1 MLRFHSG
8 LPIICVAA
16 CLLAGTALAAPKD
29 CSVGNI
35 PDSPVAGTVGGKPFV
50 PKQVSVHITC
60 GGMQIDD
67 AKFDTYELSL
77 QTDGIF
83 NAMTAHVL
91 VRAGGRADGHVY
103 RVLPTDSISAQP
115 AAVPGTPEIQG
126 WDLQLESAGVD
137 TSFTRDIASMRLE
150 FGPRKGSQLP
160 GRIHFCVPG
169 ANAEIVGAFNAT
181 VDR

>member
-1 MLRFHSG
+1 MLRFGSG
-8 LPIICVAA
+8 FAA
-16 CLLAGTALAAPKD
+16 AAVCMLASAAFAAPKD
-29 CSVGNI
+29 CSIGQI
-35 PDSPVAGTVGGKPFV
+35 PDTPVAGTVGGKPFV
-50 PKQVSVHITC
+50 PKEISVHITR

-115 AAVPGTPEIQG
+115 AAAPGTPEVQG
-126 WDLQLESAGVD
+126 WDLQLESADVD

-150 FGPRKGSQLP
+150 FGPRKAGLLP
-160 GRIHFCVPG
+160 GKIHFCVPG
-169 ANAEIVGAFNAT
+169 ANAEIVGAFTAE

>member
-8 LPIICVAA
+8 LPIICIVAH
-16 CLLAGTALAAPKD
+16 LLASAAFAAPKD
-29 CSVGNI
+29 CSVGQI
-35 PDSPVAGTVGGKPFV
+35 PDTPVAGTVGGKPFV
-50 PKQVSVHITC
+50 PKEIGVHITR

-77 QTDGIF
+77 QADGIF
-83 NAMTAHVL
+83 NAMTVHAL
-91 VRAGGRADGHVY
+91 VRAGGRPDGHVY

-115 AAVPGTPEIQG
+115 AAVEGTPEIQG
-126 WDLQLESAGVD
+126 WDLQLESAGAD

-150 FGPRKGSQLP
+150 FAARKGATLP
-160 GRIHFCVPG
+160 GKIHFCVPG
-169 ANAEIVGAFNAT
+169 ANAEIVGAFSAA

>member
-8 LPIICVAA
+8 LPIVAA
-16 CLLAGTALAAPKD
+16 CLFAGTAFAAPKD

-35 PDSPVAGTVGGKPFV
+35 PDTPVAGTVGGKPFV
-50 PKQVSVHITC
+50 PKQVSVHVTRN
-60 GGMQIDD
+60 GMQIDD

-91 VRAGGRADGHVY
+91 VRAGGRADGHAY

-115 AAVPGTPEIQG
+115 AAVSGTPEVQG

-150 FGPRKGSQLP
+150 FGPRKAGILP
-160 GRIHFCVPG
+160 GRIHFCVPS
-169 ANAEIVGAFNAT
+169 ANAEIVGTFNAT

>member
-1 MLRFHSG
+1 MLRFRSG
-8 LPIICVAA
+8 LPTICIAA
-16 CLLAGTALAAPKD
+16 CLSAGTAFAAPKD
-29 CSVGNI
+29 CSIGNI
-35 PDSPVAGTVGGKPFV
+35 PDSPVAGTVGGKAFV
-50 PKQVSVHITC
+50 PKQVSVHITK
-60 GGMQIDD
+60 GGMQVND

-115 AAVPGTPEIQG
+115 AAASGTPEIQG
-126 WDLQLESAGVD
+126 WDLQLEAADVD

-150 FGPRKGSQLP
+150 FGPRKAGILP
-160 GRIHFCVPG
+160 GKIHFCVAS

>member
-1 MLRFHSG
+1 MLRFRSP
-8 LPIICVAA
+8 LVFAAA
-16 CLLAGTALAAPKD
+16 CLSAGAALAAPKD

-35 PDSPVAGTVGGKPFV
+35 PDTQVAGTVGGKLFV
-50 PKQVSVHITC
+50 PKQVSVHITRD
-60 GGMQIDD
+60 GMQVDD

-91 VRAGGRADGHVY
+91 VRAGARADGHVY

-115 AAVPGTPEIQG
+115 AATSGTPEIQG
-126 WDLQLESAGVD
+126 WDLQLEAAGVD

-150 FGPRKGSQLP
+150 FGPRKGGQLP
-160 GRIHFCVPG
+160 GKIHFCVPS